1 MHKNIEEILLNN
13 IKLPQYRKTWRR
25 TCCFL
30 NHLLGLHSLTH
41 KEKEAM
47 QIYWHMLFI
56 RVSGEKHISKIKYHQ
71 RYALATA
78 SKIITSKESCNDN

>member
-1 MHKNIEEILLNN
+1 MHKNIEEILLDN
-13 IKLPQYRKTWRR
+13 IKLPQKRGIWRKA
-25 TCCFL
+25 CQSL
-30 NHLLGLHSLTH
+30 NQLLGLYDLS
-41 KEKEAM
+41 KEEKEDM